1 MDGTTGQPGYAE
13 LAALVAQL
21 QFELVALRAENQ
33 RLKQRIAELEKKNP
47 TQRLQESYSV
57 KADEKRRQDA
67 KEKKS
72 GKAKGHGSSGDR
84 QASERRGR
92 VPNQDKIDK
101 ADHHELVLPDGFDLP
116 QCHPGIERPVWRI
129 RDGKATLVVY
139 EIWRGPNG
147 EERQIDGVLPLSEF
161 GFEIHVTVAFMVSM
175 VGLSMDKVCTLLRF
189 FWELELSK
197 SQADAL
203 LNQLSR
209 QWEHEFESLC
219 QLLAVSAVVH
229 ADETSWSLNS
239 VWAFLSEKARVL
251 VFGCRKDGE
260 TLAQLLPKDSF
271 VGILVSDDAAVYQ
284 GFRKAQ
290 KCWAHLIRKAIRL
303 TLLQPDNAEY
313 KSFLEGLLAVFTK
326 AKRSAADQRL
336 KESGRAARVAE
347 LFDDVCELCF
357 ARCCDDNLAPKPGD
371 ETDREFHNLVH
382 EVARLSCDEE
392 LFTFVLHPEVDATN
406 NEAERSLR
414 GAAQDRRTGRTS
426 KTLRGAQRRTILM
439 SVLESLKLH
448 LAEFT
453 LDSVLTEVQSWWHHG
468 ESLFDRLVEECGLDP
483 PTNSR
488 LDKLVPLPKTA

>member
-1 MDGTTGQPGYAE
+1 MEGATGQPSYAE

-21 QFELVALRAENQ
+21 HVELAALRAENE

-47 TQRLQESYSV
+47 TQRLEKSYSV

-67 KEKKS
+67 EAKKS
-72 GKAKGHGSSGDR
+72 GKAKGHGSSGDQ
-84 QASERRGR
+84 QASARRGR
-92 VPNQDKIDK
+92 VPNQEKIDQ
-101 ADHHELVLPDGFDLP
+101 ADQHELVLPDGFDLV

-147 EERQIDGVLPLSEF
+147 EQGQISGVLPLSEF
-161 GFEIHVTVAFMVSM
+161 GFEIHVTVAFMVSI
-175 VGLSMDKVCTLLRF
+175 VGLSMDRVCTLLKF
-189 FWELELSK
+189 FWKLDLSK

-209 QWEHEFESLC
+209 QWGHEFESLC

-251 VFGCRKDGE
+251 VFGCRKDGD

-271 VGILVSDDAAVYQ
+271 AGILVSDDAAVYQ
-284 GFRKAQ
+284 GFTKAQ
-290 KCWAHLIRKAIRL
+290 KCWAHLIRKAVRF
-303 TLLQPDNAEY
+303 TLLQPNNTEY
-313 KSFLEGLLAVFTK
+313 KDFLEGLLAIFTK

-347 LFDDVCELCF
+347 LFDDVCKLCF
-357 ARCCDDNLAPKPGD
+357 ARCGDESREPHSDD
-371 ETDREFHNLVH
+371 ETDREFHNLAH
-382 EVARLSCDEE
+382 EIARLSCDQE

-426 KTLRGAQRRTILM
+426 KTPRGAQRRTILM

-453 LDSVLTEVQSWWHHG
+453 LESVLTEVQSWWHRG
-468 ESLFDRLVEECGLDP
+468 ESLFDQLVKECGLDP
-483 PTNSR
+483 PADSR
-488 LDKLVPLPKTA
+488 LDRLVPLPKTD

>member
-1 MDGTTGQPGYAE
+1 MDGSTGQPSYAE

-21 QFELVALRAENQ
+21 QVELAALRAENQ
-33 RLKQRIAELEKKNP
+33 RLKARIAELEKKNP
-47 TQRLQESYSV
+47 TPRLEKSYSM
-57 KADEKRRQDA
+57 KAEEKRRQQETAPD
-67 KEKKS
+67 S
-72 GKAKGHGSSGDR
+72 GKAKKHGSSGD
-84 QASERRGR
+84 QQGSQRRGR
-92 VPNQDKIDK
+92 VPNQEKIDQ

-129 RDGKATLVVY
+129 RDGQATLVVY

-147 EERQIDGVLPLSEF
+147 EEGRIDGVLPLSEF

-175 VGLSMDKVCTLLRF
+175 VGLSMDKVCTLLKF
-189 FWELELSK
+189 FWQLELSK

-251 VFGCRKDGE
+251 VFGCRKDGD
-260 TLAQLLPKDSF
+260 TLARLLPKDSF
-271 VGILVSDDAAVYQ
+271 AGIIVSDDAAVYQ
-284 GFRKAQ
+284 GFTKAQ
-290 KCWAHLIRKAIRL
+290 KCWAHLIRKAIRF

-313 KSFLEGLLAVFTK
+313 KDFLEGLLAVFRK
-326 AKRSAADQRL
+326 AKRAAADQRL
-336 KESGRAARVAE
+336 KNEGRAARVAE
-347 LFDDVCELCF
+347 LFDDICELCF
-357 ARCCDDNLAPKPGD
+357 ARCGEENCQPKADD
-371 ETDREFHNLVH
+371 ETDREFHNLAH
-382 EVARLSCDEE
+382 EVARLLCDEE
-392 LFTFVLHPEVDATN
+392 LFTFVLHPEADATN

-448 LAEFT
+448 LPEFT
-453 LDSVLTEVQSWWHHG
+453 LESVLTEVQSWWHSG
-468 ESLFDRLVEECGLDP
+468 ESLFDRLVKECGLDP
-483 PTNSR
+483 PTDSR
-488 LDKLVPLPKTA
+488 LDKLVPLPETA